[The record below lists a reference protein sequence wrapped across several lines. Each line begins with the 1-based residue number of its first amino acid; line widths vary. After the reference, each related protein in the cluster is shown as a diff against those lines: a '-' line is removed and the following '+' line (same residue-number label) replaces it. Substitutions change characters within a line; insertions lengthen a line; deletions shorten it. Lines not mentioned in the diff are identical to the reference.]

1 MFMAHLFLDELN
13 KIFRN
18 RLFWS
23 VNQPNLCSFQRSD
36 YHRPEI
42 ESLQDAVRDTMTRQL
57 GEKMSGK
64 VSILTH
70 LRTFGYCFNP
80 VTFYYLWGDDL
91 TSPVAIMTEITNTPW
106 GEKYAKCFRW
116 EDSESKAKSVHE
128 FHKEFHVSPFIGM
141 DVDYDW
147 RFRNPQETVK
157 VDMYL
162 RQNNKSFFSAH
173 LYLKQKAISFKNL
186 SMALI
191 RFPFM
196 TIKVTAAIYWNALL
210 LKLKGC
216 PFYSH
221 PKHFKATHD

>member
-18 RLFWS
+18 RWFWS

-106 GEKYAKCFRW
+106 GERYAKCFRW
-116 EDSESKAKSVHE
+116 KDTDMNEKSEYD

-147 RFRNPQETVK
+147 RFQNPQETVK
-157 VDMYL
+157 IDMYL

-173 LYLKQKAISFKNL
+173 LHLKQKAISFKNL

-196 TIKVTAAIYWNALL
+196 TLKVTAAIYWNALL

-221 PKHFKATHD
+221 PKHLETKHE